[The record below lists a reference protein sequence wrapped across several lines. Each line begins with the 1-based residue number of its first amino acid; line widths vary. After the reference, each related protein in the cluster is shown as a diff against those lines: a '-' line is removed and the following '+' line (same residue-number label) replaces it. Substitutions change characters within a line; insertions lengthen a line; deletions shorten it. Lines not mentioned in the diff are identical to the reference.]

1 MVDWLAQCLAGLCPE
16 RPENNALY
24 VSVLEYANK
33 VWGKFS
39 IGYGILMMWRL
50 MVPFL
55 IAAATGLLLSLGY
68 VALLKDYAPTL
79 SKIGIR
85 LIVLVPWVWAG
96 YLWYKHGQGALLP
109 CVALVVVGVCIG
121 CCAASRMHELDK
133 AAACIKLSCTCVYQT
148 PMLHFGP
155 CVVLLF
161 RVASG
166 FGILCFIILAHTGI
180 FVDFLER
187 GLITFRCSAQK
198 QDDCIYDLVLFV
210 LWLAMFVWIQI
221 LFTASWEFAVA
232 YLAAEWY
239 VEGGVHEKTG
249 KDGFRQC
256 CKQCHVWWV
265 LFRYHFGTMI
275 KASIFIG
282 AIRPFRA
289 VLGSLTAVARLE
301 GNPVGSILNCCCGC
315 FVDIYEQYF
324 EKFSVNAYIEVAV
337 SAMNLDH
344 AAFEASEVCERQK
357 GTASSLNGTTFIFQL
372 VGLTLVWWAGYFV
385 MWMIVSGS
393 CPGLRQYGD
402 VYSPHYVGHQGF
414 WSNAGGIIAL
424 TAAFPAMMVFDV
436 VSDTILYCVMVDVMQ
451 NESKATSYWSS
462 MPRGVLELLDLIN
475 SWTSIFSS
483 GSSSGSSSSAS
494 SSSGE

>member
-1 MVDWLAQCLAGLCPE
+1 
-16 RPENNALY
+16 
-24 VSVLEYANK
+24 
-33 VWGKFS
+33 
-39 IGYGILMMWRL
+39 MMWRL

-55 IAAATGLLLSLGY
+55 IAAATGLLLSLGRLA
-68 VALLKDYAPTL
+68 ALGVSLAALMWQT
-79 SKIGIR
+79 
-85 LIVLVPWVWAG
+85 VP
-96 YLWYKHGQGALLP
+96 
-109 CVALVVVGVCIG
+109 
-121 CCAASRMHELDK
+121 
-133 AAACIKLSCTCVYQT
+133 
-148 PMLHFGP
+148 
-155 CVVLLF
+155 
-161 RVASG
+161 
-166 FGILCFIILAHTGI
+166 
-180 FVDFLER
+180 FVDL
-187 GLITFRCSAQK
+187 
-198 QDDCIYDLVLFV
+198 
-210 LWLAMFVWIQI
+210 
-221 LFTASWEFAVA
+221 
-232 YLAAEWY
+232 
-239 VEGGVHEKTG
+239 
-249 KDGFRQC
+249 
-256 CKQCHVWWV
+256 
-265 LFRYHFGTMI
+265 
-275 KASIFIG
+275 G

-451 NESKATSYWSS
+451 NEILGTTICVYIYIYSTWVHLWLTSCFIS
-462 MPRGVLELLDLIN
+462 L
-475 SWTSIFSS
+475 T
-483 GSSSGSSSSAS
+483 
-494 SSSGE
+494 